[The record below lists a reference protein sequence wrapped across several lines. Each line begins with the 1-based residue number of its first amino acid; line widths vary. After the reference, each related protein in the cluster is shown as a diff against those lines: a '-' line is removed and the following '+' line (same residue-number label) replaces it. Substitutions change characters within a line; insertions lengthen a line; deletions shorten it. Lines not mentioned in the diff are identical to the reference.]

1 MAKNVEIKVQGNK
14 LIMTVDMTKRFG
26 RSKSGKTIAV
36 ASTEGNIAV
45 PGAEHIKIGLNVY
58 TKDGEPGDE

>member
-36 ASTEGNIAV
+36 AGTEGNISV
-45 PGAEHIKIGLNVY
+45 PGMEHIKVGLNVY
-58 TKDGEPGDE
+58 TKDGEPEE